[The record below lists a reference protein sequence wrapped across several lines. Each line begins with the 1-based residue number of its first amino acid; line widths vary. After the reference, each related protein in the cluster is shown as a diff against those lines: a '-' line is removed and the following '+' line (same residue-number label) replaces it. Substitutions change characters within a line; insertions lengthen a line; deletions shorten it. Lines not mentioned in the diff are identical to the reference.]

1 MKLSIITINFNN
13 HDGLQKTINSVIAQT
28 WKDFEWIIIDGGSTD
43 GSKNLIEQYD
53 KYITYWISESDKGI
67 YNAMNKGIKIARG
80 DYLQFL
86 NSGDYFYNE
95 KVIEKFCNRNNIED
109 VIYGN
114 AILVNTNG
122 QELAQWIAPDIL
134 KLSYFWSHTLNH
146 QALFFN
152 KRCFNCYLYNENN
165 KIASDVE
172 LFITLLYNHYSF
184 AKYNEF
190 IVQFNATGISSQK
203 TGINEFD
210 PIINRILPYSVR
222 ADYNDIIMFRDVDL
236 AIMIKK
242 IINSNKFFRHLTR
255 IFLYPIYQL
264 CKFFYN

>member
-95 KVIEKFCNRNNIED
+95 KVIEKFCNRNNI
-109 VIYGN
+109 
-114 AILVNTNG
+114 
-122 QELAQWIAPDIL
+122 W
-134 KLSYFWSHTLNH
+134 K
-146 QALFFN
+146 
-152 KRCFNCYLYNENN
+152 CYT
-165 KIASDVE
+165 S
-172 LFITLLYNHYSF
+172 
-184 AKYNEF
+184 KY
-190 IVQFNATGISSQK
+190 
-203 TGINEFD
+203 
-210 PIINRILPYSVR
+210 
-222 ADYNDIIMFRDVDL
+222 
-236 AIMIKK
+236 
-242 IINSNKFFRHLTR
+242 
-255 IFLYPIYQL
+255 
-264 CKFFYN
+264 